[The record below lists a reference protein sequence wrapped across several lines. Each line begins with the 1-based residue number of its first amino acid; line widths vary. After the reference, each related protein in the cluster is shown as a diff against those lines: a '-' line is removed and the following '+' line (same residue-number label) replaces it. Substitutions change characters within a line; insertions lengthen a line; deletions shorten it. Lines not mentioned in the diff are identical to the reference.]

1 METQNMLHDISL
13 SGLGGSD
20 WPEFSRYNTD
30 KSGGR
35 NSRSLNFNGYS
46 SNGSATS
53 TTGQNGSVA
62 SSSGYETG
70 SSNDKPPDL
79 SAMER
84 GRSNSIAKHDH
95 AFLTVNGN
103 EYPRQRRRS
112 LSVNRYENPPD
123 SPPARASNGG
133 HGVLRPASSLVTLGR
148 NRNDDWSMS
157 TSRRNFRFT
166 QEGFDM
172 ARSAPIVHKP
182 TLRIGIEGDRTH
194 FHSKS
199 EDYPAYP
206 VREISSARPGG
217 RYRPSS
223 VTTGRAVEGPLISRT
238 ENRDHFSEGNYSK
251 GSASPSS
258 TTSTL
263 SDVSMTSGGSGGG
276 GRTSPSRP
284 PSTRIPD
291 ARFSAG
297 STTRATYRNVSAYGE
312 EARQKPV
319 VHQVNLKMEGD
330 FQRTV
335 SSKEHYKEQ
344 PYSRTP
350 ACIRKQMIPR
360 PSGQL
365 HQELEQRG
373 SKQYHWLDGG

>member
-1 METQNMLHDISL
+1 
-13 SGLGGSD
+13 
-20 WPEFSRYNTD
+20 
-30 KSGGR
+30 
-35 NSRSLNFNGYS
+35 
-46 SNGSATS
+46 
-53 TTGQNGSVA
+53 
-62 SSSGYETG
+62 
-70 SSNDKPPDL
+70 
-79 SAMER
+79 
-84 GRSNSIAKHDH
+84 
-95 AFLTVNGN
+95 
-103 EYPRQRRRS
+103 
-112 LSVNRYENPPD
+112 
-123 SPPARASNGG
+123 
-133 HGVLRPASSLVTLGR
+133 
-148 NRNDDWSMS
+148 
-157 TSRRNFRFT
+157 
-166 QEGFDM
+166 M

-182 TLRIGIEGDRTH
+182 TLRIGIEGDREH

-206 VREISSARPGG
+206 KREISSARPGG

-223 VTTGRAVEGPLISRT
+223 VTTGRAVEGPLLSRT
-238 ENRDHFSEGNYSK
+238 ENRDHFSEANYSK

-276 GRTSPSRP
+276 RASPSRP
-284 PSTRIPD
+284 PSTRLPD
-291 ARFSAG
+291 PRFSAG

-360 PSGQL
+360 PSG
-365 HQELEQRG
+365 E
-373 SKQYHWLDGG
+373 